1 MGRANPIAVIY
12 IYMLSNR
19 INGKIYIGK
28 MGVTYH

>member
-1 MGRANPIAVIY
+1 MGRVNPIAVIY
-12 IYMLSNR
+12 MLINR